1 MNDKIVNF
9 LIMFVKFKSGIHW
22 FSVFDSPAKDG
33 DNLFSFWCVFFKIFT
48 KFIFELLNFI

>member
-22 FSVFDSPAKDG
+22 FCVFDSPAKDG